1 MALERIAQKNL
12 DVHVQIMEF
21 LCTYVRENAKIP
33 HENQHELLS
42 LRALMSLQYGRNEN
56 AQFNKIIEFEQL
68 TEISKSGQVIQT
80 AINVLGRR
88 PLHAIDAEKR

>member
-21 LCTYVRENAKIP
+21 LCTHVRENAKIP